1 MTKLSIF
8 TATWGILQLLFAS
21 IPMLPATA
29 AENVDASGIR
39 ANINSDANRSLA
51 SIDSTVPTW
60 QQQVQGKA
68 NNSRTVALANFL
80 APSEA
85 APLRGLIA
93 QQLAP
98 QDPTAP
104 VAPAVPAPSD
114 PVAPVVPAE
123 PISPVAPS
131 PSLGQ
136 GDPAA
141 NAQQNVDRLNRLG
154 EQRYEVPGSRGSMA
168 PSFTFNNPAGF
179 GADNGRIFLNGSYQS
194 RTRYTNTSDGEATI
208 GIGLGDAVNAI
219 GVELSYSINSFGTSQ
234 NFGNGGFN
242 AKIHKRFGDSSLAL
256 GWNRFASINT
266 RGNSDYPT
274 NSYYAAATTVLR
286 TGDSLDSLFSRV
298 ALTAGV
304 GGGQFLEERLS
315 GSSNPTGVGVF
326 GSAAVRIA
334 RPLSAIVEWTGQDL
348 AAGLSLVP
356 VESFPFVINAGF
368 RDISGAGSSDPLNAG
383 RPTGSRFVLGAGL
396 GFQF

>member
-21 IPMLPATA
+21 IPMLPAMA

-85 APLRGLIA
+85 APLQGLIA
-93 QQLAP
+93 QQLPP

-104 VAPAVPAPSD
+104 VAPVAPAVPAVPA
-114 PVAPVVPAE
+114 APVVPSE
-123 PISPVAPS
+123 PFSPVAPA

-136 GDPAA
+136 GD
-141 NAQQNVDRLNRLG
+141 
-154 EQRYEVPGSRGSMA
+154 QRYEVPGSSGGIA

-179 GADNGRIFLNGSYQS
+179 GADRGNIFLNGSYQS
-194 RTRYTNTSDGEATI
+194 RARYTDTSDGEATI
-208 GIGLGDAVNAI
+208 GVGLGDAVNAV
-219 GVELSYSINSFGTSQ
+219 GVEVSYTINSFGSGQ

-242 AKIHKRFGDSSLAL
+242 AKIHKRFGDSSLAI

-266 RGNSDYPT
+266 RGTSDYPT

-286 TGDSLDSLFSRV
+286 TGNSLDDLFSRV

-304 GGGQFLEERLS
+304 GGGQFLEERQSNLTNPS
-315 GSSNPTGVGVF
+315 GIGVF
-326 GSAAVRIA
+326 GSAAVRLA
-334 RPLSAIVEWTGQDL
+334 RPVSAIVEWTGQDL
-348 AAGLSLVP
+348 AAGLSVVP
-356 VESFPFVINAGF
+356 LQSFPLVINAGF
-368 RDISGAGSSDPLNAG
+368 RDLAGAGTTDPTGLN
-383 RPTGSRFVLGAGL
+383 RRTGSRFVLGAGL